1 MKELP
6 KATKFQG
13 TTFFNLLF
21 YIRKTL
27 TNKTIMEQL
36 PDNLNNQTPIPVF
49 KVDPIMVLVFG
60 ILSCGLYLIYWN
72 IKMAEVL
79 NAVAEKEIISQ
90 PIAIFAGCCMPVNV
104 YFYYLAG
111 KEALPKV
118 YARTGEPQKDQ
129 STLLIILGFLFPVV
143 AAMIVQG
150 DVNKLYN

>member
-1 MKELP
+1 ME
-6 KATKFQG
+6 AQFQG
-13 TTFFNLLF
+13 
-21 YIRKTL
+21 
-27 TNKTIMEQL
+27 
-36 PDNLNNQTPIPVF
+36 NLNDRTPIPVF

-72 IKMAEVL
+72 IKVAQVF
-79 NAVAEKEIISQ
+79 NAVADKEVISQ
-90 PIAIFAGCCMPVNV
+90 PVAIFAGCCMPVNI

-118 YARTGEPQKDQ
+118 YQRTGEPNKDQ

-150 DVNKLYN
+150 DINKLYN